1 MPADEERGA
10 EEAQSAEPRF
20 FNSVRDGSVRC
31 GLCPRRCLIP
41 AGTFGNCRVRG
52 NRDGAG
58 TIPFYGFITALAEDP
73 VEKKPLY
80 HWRPGSSVFS
90 VGFAGCNL
98 HCPFCQNWS
107 ISQTTEV
114 SGRRLSPRELI
125 AAVRSS
131 GGVQIAYTYSEP
143 LVHIEYLLDCMALA
157 RRSGIANI
165 LVSNGCINT
174 GAAAEILA
182 LTDAAN
188 IDLKCFSEE
197 SYARILG
204 GNLKTVLRFI
214 SAAHAMGVHLELTTL
229 IVPGFNDGE
238 DELRSAAGFIAGL
251 SPSIPWHLSAYH
263 PDWRWNAPPT
273 DPAKLAAAAR
283 EARRSLFHVY
293 AGNVPGEKNDTPCPR
308 CKEVLV
314 KRRGYRIDA
323 SGLVSGP
330 SGYYCAHC
338 GEPVSFVCGS

>member
-1 MPADEERGA
+1 MPADAERCA
-10 EEAQSAEPRF
+10 EETQSAEPRF
-20 FNSVRDGSVRC
+20 FDSAKDGSIRC
-31 GLCPRRCLIP
+31 DLCPRRCLIP
-41 AGTFGNCRVRG
+41 AGTFGSCRVRG

-73 VEKKPLY
+73 IEKKPLY

-98 HCPFCQNWS
+98 RCPFCQNWS

-114 SGRRLSPRELI
+114 SGHRLSPRELI
-125 AAVRSS
+125 AAVRSL

-165 LVSNGCINT
+165 LISNGCINT

-188 IDLKCFSEE
+188 VDLKCFSEE

-204 GNLKTVLRFI
+204 GNLKTVLHFI
-214 SAAHAMGVHLELTTL
+214 SAAYTIGVHLELTTL
-229 IVPGFNDGE
+229 IVPGLNDGE

-251 SPSIPWHLSAYH
+251 SPSIAWHLSAYH
-263 PDWRWNAPPT
+263 PDWRWDAPPT

-283 EARRSLFHVY
+283 EARRSLSHVY
-293 AGNVPGEKNDTPCPR
+293 TGNVPGERNDTPCPR
-308 CKEVLV
+308 CEKLLV
-314 KRRGYRIDA
+314 ERWGYRIDT

-330 SGYYCAHC
+330 SGYHCAHC
-338 GEPVSFVCGS
+338 GEPASFVCGN

>member
-1 MPADEERGA
+1 MPADGEGGA
-10 EEAQSAEPRF
+10 EGTPGAEPRF
-20 FNSVRDGSVRC
+20 FNSAKDGPVRC

-41 AGTFGNCRVRG
+41 AGAFGSCRVRG

-90 VGFAGCNL
+90 AGFAGCNL
-98 HCPFCQNWS
+98 RCPFCQNWS

-114 SGRRLSPRELI
+114 SGRRFSPGELI
-125 AAVRSS
+125 AAVRSR

-157 RRSGIANI
+157 RGAGIANI
-165 LVSNGCINT
+165 LVSSGCINA
-174 GAAAEILA
+174 GPAAEILA

-197 SYARILG
+197 SYTRILG
-204 GNLKTVLRFI
+204 GNLKTALHFI
-214 SAAHAMGVHLELTTL
+214 SAAYTMGVHLELTTL
-229 IVPGFNDGE
+229 IVPGLNDGPA
-238 DELRSAAGFIAGL
+238 ELRAAAGFIAGL
-251 SPSIPWHLSAYH
+251 SPAIPWHLSAYH

-283 EARRSLFHVY
+283 EARRSLSYVY
-293 AGNVPGEKNDTPCPR
+293 AGNVPGERNDTPCPR
-308 CKEVLV
+308 CKRPLV
-314 KRRGYRIDA
+314 ERRGYRINT

-330 SGYYCAHC
+330 SGYCCARC
-338 GEPVSFVCGS
+338 GEPVSFVRGG